1 MRIGEQSQHWR
12 IPIVVCAVDDSDQL
26 LLRRDVDVPSPTSS
40 RTAHLDAIDADPQEI
55 TYPLPNPVSP
65 PAIRLKPD
73 AVGFYRVHYEPAIM
87 KTIIEAISSDTV
99 PERDRISL
107 LDDQFALARA
117 GFLTLDKVLQ
127 FCRAFT
133 KETRY
138 SVWSVLSEELARVR
152 TLLEE
157 ASYPVGDEVV
167 FPEAS
172 KEICGL
178 NKLCSELA
186 LPVYERIG
194 KCG

>member
-1 MRIGEQSQHWR
+1 MCIGEQSQHWC
-12 IPIVVCAVDDSDQL
+12 IPIVACAVDDSDQL
-26 LLRRDVDVPSPTSS
+26 LLHRVVDIPPSTYS
-40 RTAHLDAIDADPQEI
+40 RTADLDAIDVDSEEI
-55 TYPLPNPVSP
+55 IYPLSTPVSSP
-65 PAIRLKPD
+65 GIRLKPD

-87 KTIIEAISSDTV
+87 NTIIEAISSGTV

-117 GFLTLDKVLQ
+117 GFLRLDKVLQ
-127 FCRAFT
+127 FCRAFA
-133 KETRY
+133 KERRF
-138 SVWSVLSEELARVR
+138 SVWSVLSEGLAQVR

-178 NKLCSELA
+178 NKLCAELA

-194 KCG
+194 ECG